1 MHAKKINYSSYLYI
15 LPSLVIFAVFI
26 LYPLIFMIQNSFYEW
41 DGLSPDKKYVGLANF
56 LEIISSGY
64 LPVALKNFI
73 IFGLLTI
80 FIQAFL
86 GLVYAECLRIKMPFL
101 TFFKSIIFLPAVL
114 TPIVIG
120 YVFSNMFEMNFGF
133 INSTLKNVGLD
144 ILCQNWTGDPK
155 IALYSIIA
163 VNIWQWTGFSMIM
176 YISGVMSIPVEIY
189 EAADIDGA
197 NDIMKF
203 RKITFPLLKSTHFT
217 LTILGAIGALK
228 AFDIIWVLTEGGPG
242 IATSSFSTIILKE
255 SFFSYKQGTA
265 SALSLILMLCALII
279 TKVQLSIYNKTLK

>member
-1 MHAKKINYSSYLYI
+1 MNTKKINYSSYLYI
-15 LPSLVIFAVFI
+15 LPSLAVFAVFI
-26 LYPLIFMIQNSFYEW
+26 LYPLFFMIQNSFYEW
-41 DGLSPDKKYVGLANF
+41 DGLSPDKKFAGLDNF
-56 LEIISSGY
+56 IEIISSGY
-64 LPVALKNFI
+64 LPVALRNFV
-73 IFGLLTI
+73 IFGILTI
-80 FIQAFL
+80 AIQAFL
-86 GLVYAECLRIKMPFL
+86 GLIYAECLRLKMPFL

-133 INSTLKNVGLD
+133 INATLKSMGLG
-144 ILCQNWTGDPK
+144 ILCQNWIGDPK

-176 YISGVMSIPVEIY
+176 YISGVMSIPVEIF

-197 NDIMKF
+197 NDIIKF
-203 RKITFPLLKSTHFT
+203 KRITFPLLKSTHFT

-228 AFDIIWVLTEGGPG
+228 AFDVIWVLTEGGPG
-242 IATSSFSTIILKE
+242 ISTSSFSTVILKE

-265 SALSLILMLCALII
+265 SALSLILMICALII
-279 TKVQLSIYNKTLK
+279 TKAQLSLYNKTLK